1 MLLIFSKH
9 LFPEDIQQNHTFLQP
24 SMLLIFS
31 KYLVSSD
38 IQPHHIFLQ
47 T

>member
-9 LFPEDIQQNHTFLQP
+9 LVPEDIQQNHTFLQP